1 MRTYHFLI
9 ISVCLLSSSCAQPM
23 MYNGEKRPR
32 TSTVE
37 VYSSANEIKRPYK
50 VMGRIIGHKYAD
62 DIVKT
67 EMMKYAKSIG
77 ADGVIILGVDKT
89 VTGKP
94 NRVIAEAIKYN

>member
-1 MRTYHFLI
+1 
-9 ISVCLLSSSCAQPM
+9 
-23 MYNGEKRPR
+23 
-32 TSTVE
+32 
-37 VYSSANEIKRPYK
+37 
-50 VMGRIIGHKYAD
+50 MGRIIGHKYAD